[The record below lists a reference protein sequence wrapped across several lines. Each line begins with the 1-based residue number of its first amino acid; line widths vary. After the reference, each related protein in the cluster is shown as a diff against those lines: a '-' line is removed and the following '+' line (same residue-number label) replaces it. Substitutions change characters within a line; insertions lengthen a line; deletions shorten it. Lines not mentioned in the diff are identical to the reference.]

1 MKTKSSFSTLLL
13 PIIFCLLPLFSPAQ
27 WLQQNSG
34 TESSLNS
41 IYFIDNEF
49 GWAVGSEGVILHTT
63 DGGGNWNHQS
73 SGTDFTLESVHF
85 VDQNNGWIAGWSYE
99 YDIILRT
106 LDGGYNWD
114 IVYVNQAILWGHLQD
129 LFFTDNLN
137 GWVAGGMIMHTNDG
151 GVNWEEQTG
160 HGYGVYFAD
169 TLNGWCVG
177 GGVNGSTGYPY
188 GYIEN
193 TFDGGNSW
201 ITQISG
207 GAQDEFGIL
216 YSVYFADHQNGW
228 SVGGN
233 PGGWPP
239 ALFSTI
245 LHTADGGNNWET
257 QSSPSEQCLKGVCF
271 TDTLNGW
278 AVGGM
283 NFPNDYSIIINTID
297 GGEAW
302 SEQYCETSQ
311 VLKSV
316 FFIDQNNG
324 WIAGDSGTILHTD
337 NGGMVQIP
345 DSQLPNSIAN
355 NFICYPNP
363 VKDVLNISCK
373 NRTIIKEIIIYD
385 QTGMKVLTENPSNNT
400 IDVSSLPQGL
410 YFIHLQLGDQRT
422 TKKVIKIK

>member
-1 MKTKSSFSTLLL
+1 MKTKTLFSTLLL
-13 PIIFCLLPLFSPAQ
+13 PLTFCILPLFSPAQ
-27 WLQQNSG
+27 WIQQISG
-34 TESSLNS
+34 TESNLNS
-41 IYFIDNEF
+41 IYFIDNEN
-49 GWAVGSEGVILHTT
+49 GWVVGSEGVILNTS
-63 DGGGNWNHQS
+63 DGGISWDQQS
-73 SGTDFTLESVHF
+73 SGTDLTLESVHF
-85 VDQNNGWIAGWSYE
+85 VDQNNGWIAGGSWE
-99 YDIILRT
+99 FNIVLRT
-106 LDGGYNWD
+106 LNGGYNWE
-114 IVYVNQAILWGHLQD
+114 IVFIDEPILNSHLQD
-129 LFFTDNLN
+129 LFFTDTLN
-137 GWVAGGMIMHTNDG
+137 GWVAGELIMHTNDG

-160 HGYGVYFAD
+160 GGYGVYFAD
-169 TLNGWCVG
+169 TLNGWCVS
-177 GGVNGSTGYPY
+177 GGVGGSTGYPY
-188 GYIEN
+188 GYIDN
-193 TFDGGNSW
+193 TFDGGNTW
-201 ITQISG
+201 TMQASG

-228 SVGGN
+228 AVGGN

-283 NFPNDYSIIINTID
+283 NFPNDYNIIINTID

-316 FFIDQNNG
+316 SFIDQNNG

-373 NRTIIKEIIIYD
+373 NGTIIKEIIIYN
-385 QTGMKVLTENPSNNT
+385 QSGMKVLTENPSNKT
-400 IDVSSLPQGL
+400 INVSKLVMGMYIIELVSKDHKLRRKFL
-410 YFIHLQLGDQRT
+410 KL
-422 TKKVIKIK
+422 K